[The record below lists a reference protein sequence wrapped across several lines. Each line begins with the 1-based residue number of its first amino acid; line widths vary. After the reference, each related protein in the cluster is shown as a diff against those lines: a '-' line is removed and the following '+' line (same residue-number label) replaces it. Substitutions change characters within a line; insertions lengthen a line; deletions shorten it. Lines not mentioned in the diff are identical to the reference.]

1 MSCFLLRGTVGY
13 YSPPLPT
20 CCVYGI
26 YIICPSVLCVVMG
39 YVQVGGSLA
48 RNLAG
53 NLCERSMSV
62 YKFLATCVSI
72 LGGVIAMRPTADG
85 LQGSHPGH
93 GEIRRAVGLPVVAA
107 EACSHWLATRRLS
120 WS

>member
-20 CCVYGI
+20 PPLPTCCVYGV

-39 YVQVGGSLA
+39 CVQVGGSLA

-72 LGGVIAMRPTADG
+72 LGGAIAMRPTPDG
-85 LQGSHPGH
+85 L
-93 GEIRRAVGLPVVAA
+93 
-107 EACSHWLATRRLS
+107 
-120 WS
+120 